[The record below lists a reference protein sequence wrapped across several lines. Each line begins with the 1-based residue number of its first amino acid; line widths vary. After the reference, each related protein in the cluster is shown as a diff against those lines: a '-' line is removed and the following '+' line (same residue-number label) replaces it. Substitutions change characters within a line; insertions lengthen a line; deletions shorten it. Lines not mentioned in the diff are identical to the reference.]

1 MNFNQMLDKLLVLR
15 DKVGDLAGA
24 ERLANQLIK
33 EKDKLSPDQLA
44 VLYREFGSLLRY
56 RGKMDQAVKAY
67 TTGLRFARKTKDA
80 AEEINLL
87 RLIGFTTLKT
97 YPQTKVA
104 RRWASRA
111 VAKLTKLRRNR
122 YYDESAA
129 NVWALV
135 GNIES
140 TDKDTRQAVL
150 AYRKGLVHAKKAK
163 FYARMATLLGDLAN
177 KYIDLGRYRDAEKAL
192 KEDVNLSKKY
202 HRHSYPNAL
211 VRLSYLYYLP
221 KNPRRDLKK
230 AWKYAQEALR
240 VAKKE
245 GWGREVAD
253 AYQRLGKI
261 AWYMGKH
268 PQSRR
273 YLLLAMQQYKKVKH
287 VAYAKW
293 VIKVMKDLEQGKNS
307 HHDYPQE

>member
-1 MNFNQMLDKLLVLR
+1 MNFTQALHKLLVLR
-15 DKVGDLAGA
+15 DKDGDLGGA
-24 ERLANQLIK
+24 KRLANKLLEQK
-33 EKDKLSPDQLA
+33 SQLSPDQLA
-44 VLYREFGSLLRY
+44 LLYRELGSLFRY

-67 TTGLRFARKTKDA
+67 TTGLRYARKAKNA
-80 AEEINLL
+80 AEEVNLL
-87 RLIGFTTLKT
+87 RLIGFITLKT
-97 YPQTKVA
+97 YPTTKVA
-104 RRWASRA
+104 RRWTSQA
-111 VAKLTKLRRNR
+111 VAKLAKLRGSK

-140 TDKDTRQAVL
+140 TDKDTRKAIL
-150 AYRKGLVHAKKAK
+150 AYRKGLTHAKKAK
-163 FYARMATLLGDLAN
+163 FYARVATLLGDLAN
-177 KYIDLGRYRDAEKAL
+177 KYIDLERYRDAEKAL
-192 KEDVNLSKKY
+192 GEDVRLSKKY

-230 AWKYAQEALR
+230 SWEYAQEALKIS
-240 VAKKE
+240 KKE

-268 PQSRR
+268 NESRQ
-273 YLLLAMQQYKKVKH
+273 YLTKAMAQYTKVKH
-287 VAYAKW
+287 PSYAKW
-293 VIKVMKDLEQGKNS
+293 VEKVMKDLEKGINS